1 MSLKHSR
8 VLSIGGKS
16 ALAGVLMAALA
27 VQTQAANSVLDNFE
41 AGTSQNLFL
50 GYSYYY
56 ADGKDGGTSKVLSSA
71 PGATANELILDSAKS
86 FDLGANASKKSLK
99 LDFTMGA
106 NKPSCGAACTYGQ
119 MVGFGTQFIAGTD
132 DATAPKALD
141 ITGATAISF
150 YAKGSV
156 AMKVRVEITTKGVT
170 DYAFHRGEVTLT
182 TDWAKYTVNLTSGLG
197 GINQPSWTTTPVPF
211 DFKTVQKLQ
220 YQISMEDNTTLTA
233 GTMWLD
239 DIVVEGYSW
248 LPPSACAADCFP
260 ATPPAGAL
268 LGDLEPDATKTPAV
282 PGTQN
287 RAGGF
292 WFVYNDVGSRAVTL
306 QSEFSE
312 IFEGV
317 TVTDIKVPIF
327 KVSPAKGNAASNGAY
342 IKFTLGPSFPE
353 NGSVIQPFV
362 GIGTKTSNELETSSL
377 DLTGSTGLVFDYNTD
392 VGSTFPFVRLEV
404 KSNQTDLGTNKG
416 AVHHILLPATA
427 GAWKTASIP
436 WSKLVLPDWQ
446 DIPNKAAALKI
457 SGILKFQWAV
467 QNAPGTTG
475 GFAID
480 NVKVAGLTVMPVVGI
495 RNAAGRAAKGLQLQQ
510 AAGRLDVAFDMP
522 AGLREAEI
530 RLLDLKGAVVLSRA
544 VVGNGQLKAS
554 LDTRALRN
562 GLYSL
567 QVKQGGLVRG
577 AAVTILR

>member
-1 MSLKHSR
+1 MSSKHSSS
-8 VLSIGGKS
+8 LSGGAFGKV
-16 ALAGVLMAALA
+16 ALAGVLSA
-27 VQTQAANSVLDNFE
+27 VLSVQAQSVLDNFE
-41 AGTSQNLFL
+41 AGTSQNMFL
-50 GYSYYY
+50 GYSYFYTDA
-56 ADGKDGGTSKVLSSA
+56 ADQGTSKVLSSA
-71 PGATANELILDSAKS
+71 PGATATELLLDSVKA
-86 FDLGANASKKSLK
+86 FDVGANSSSKSLK

-106 NKPSCGAACTYGQ
+106 NKPICGPTCTYGQ

-132 DATAPKALD
+132 DVTNPKALN
-141 ITGATAISF
+141 ITGATGISF
-150 YAKGSV
+150 WAKGSV
-156 AMKVRVEITTKGVT
+156 AMKVRVEITTKGVK
-170 DYAFHRGEVTLT
+170 DFAFHRGEVTLT
-182 TDWAKYTVNLTSGLG
+182 TDWAKYTVGLTAGLG

-211 DFKTVQKLQ
+211 DPTTVQKLQ

-248 LPPSACAADCFP
+248 LPPSACGADCFP
-260 ATPPAGAL
+260 ATLPAAAL
-268 LGDLEPDATKTPAV
+268 LGDLEPDATQTPPV

-292 WFVYNDVGSRAVTL
+292 WFVYNDVGTRPVTL

-317 TVTDIKVPIF
+317 TVTDITQPIF
-327 KVSPAKGNAASNGAY
+327 KVTPAKGNAASNGAY

-353 NGSVIQPFV
+353 GGSVIQPFV
-362 GIGTKTSNELETSSL
+362 GVGTKTSDDFELSSL
-377 DLTGSTGLVFDYNTD
+377 DLSASTGLVFDYNTD
-392 VGSTFPFVRLEV
+392 VGSTFNFIRLEV
-404 KSNQTDLGTNKG
+404 KTNQTDLGTNKG
-416 AVHHILLPATA
+416 VVHHVLMPATE
-427 GAWKTASIP
+427 GTWKSAYVP
-436 WSKLVLPDWQ
+436 WTKLVLPDWQ
-446 DIPNKAAALKI
+446 DVPDNTAPLKK

-480 NVKVAGLTVMPVVGI
+480 NVKVAGMTTIPSLGI
-495 RNAAGRAAKGLQLQQ
+495 RNVGRAAKGLKLQQ

-522 AGLREAEI
+522 AGLRDAQVSLI
-530 RLLDLKGAVVLSRA
+530 DLKGAVVLSR
-544 VVGNGQLKAS
+544 GISGSGLQKAS
-554 LDTRALRN
+554 LDTRGLRS

-567 QVKQGGLVRG
+567 QVKQGSLVRG